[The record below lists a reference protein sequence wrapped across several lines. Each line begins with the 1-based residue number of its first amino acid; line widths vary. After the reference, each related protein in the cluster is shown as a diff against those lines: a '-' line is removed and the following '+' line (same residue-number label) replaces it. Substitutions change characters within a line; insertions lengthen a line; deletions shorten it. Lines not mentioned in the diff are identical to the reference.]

1 MVYCC
6 RVLADSALAYA
17 AMMLCNLPAFGVAVN
32 RRGAGDRDQD
42 RPRVV
47 DGDLERRSDRRTEG
61 DRLRDGR
68 RTGSS
73 VMRLIERVG
82 VGVRCRDLDL
92 LLSKY
97 VIFFCSGPGIF

>member
-1 MVYCC
+1 MHGQMHIWRQVQFDG
-6 RVLADSALAYA
+6 RIL
-17 AMMLCNLPAFGVAVN
+17 G
-32 RRGAGDRDQD
+32 GDEEARQ
-42 RPRVV
+42 
-47 DGDLERRSDRRTEG
+47 ERRSDRRTEG